1 MKAKFIIDDGNV
13 GTESE
18 PDTILKAKFDV
29 SDSDS
34 DYDSDSDSD
43 DDYECCPTDVS
54 DDDYECCPKRNTPIL
69 TPKLPK
75 SNEIQIDTCVDKRYH
90 YKYETDPTDSTFL
103 NYETKNKYIKLNCGN
118 QKDYWE
124 RIENVCNR
132 DKEYHE
138 KMFPNIFNKPVT
150 FPR

>member
-1 MKAKFIIDDGNV
+1 M
-13 GTESE
+13 
-18 PDTILKAKFDV
+18 
-29 SDSDS
+29 
-34 DYDSDSDSD
+34 
-43 DDYECCPTDVS
+43 S

-124 RIENVCNR
+124 RIGNVCNS